1 MARYEEQRNFLKSDF
16 KTFSAIETDKQK
28 GIPQPPNVKAYDAD
42 AEIVDLPAVHG
53 GVVKKENIYEIIKER
68 RSVRHYAKDALTIDE
83 LSYLLWSTQAI
94 TGTNRSG
101 ITFRTVPC
109 SGGTHSFETYLFI
122 LNVDGLKKGVYRYLA
137 DCHKLLYLSEV
148 NDIDEQVDKMTL
160 DQPFVPNFA
169 KRASVIFSWS
179 CIPYRSEWK
188 YDITAHK
195 KILIDIGAVMEN
207 LYLTSESIDAGT
219 CALGIYD
226 QDMVDELLH
235 LDGEDEFTIFLA
247 AVGKKVEKKERS

>member
-1 MARYEEQRNFLKSDF
+1 MKNNAIFWKSDF
-16 KTFSAIETDKQK
+16 KTFSATKQR
-28 GIPQPPNVKAYDAD
+28 GILQPPNVKAYDAD
-42 AEIVDLPAVHG
+42 AEIVDLPAVDG

-83 LSYLLWSTQAI
+83 LYLLWSTQAI

-169 KRASVIFSWS
+169 KRASVIFSGAAS
-179 CIPYRSEWK
+179 R
-188 YDITAHK
+188 TAPSGNIEHHRPQK
-195 KILIDIGAVMEN
+195 DP
-207 LYLTSESIDAGT
+207 D
-219 CALGIYD
+219 
-226 QDMVDELLH
+226 
-235 LDGEDEFTIFLA
+235 
-247 AVGKKVEKKERS
+247 